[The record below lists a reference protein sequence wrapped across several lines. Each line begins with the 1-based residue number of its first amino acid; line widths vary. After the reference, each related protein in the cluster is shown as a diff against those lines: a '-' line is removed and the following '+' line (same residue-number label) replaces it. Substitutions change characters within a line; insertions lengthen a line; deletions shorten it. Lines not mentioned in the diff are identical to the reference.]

1 MELAKYLI
9 GITSVFFVL
18 VVCLSYFEQNNDPDS
33 SINKVF
39 ASVGSI
45 ALGAL
50 FVYLISTT
58 IDTGTIRILGA
69 EIEKGLVIYLG
80 ILFLMGFLL

>member
-1 MELAKYLI
+1 MQVATYLI

-33 SINKVF
+33 EVNTVF
-39 ASVGSI
+39 VSAGSV

-58 IDTGTIRILGA
+58 IDTGTIKILGA
-69 EIEKGLVIYLG
+69 EMERGLVVYLG

>member
-1 MELAKYLI
+1 MATYLI

-33 SINKVF
+33 GVNKVF
-39 ASVGSI
+39 VLAGSV

-58 IDTGTIRILGA
+58 IDTGTISILGA
-69 EIEKGLVIYLG
+69 EIERGLVVYLG

>member
-39 ASVGSI
+39 ASVGSV

-58 IDTGTIRILGA
+58 I
-69 EIEKGLVIYLG
+69 GLVIYLG
-80 ILFLMGFLL
+80 ILFLIGFLL

>member
-1 MELAKYLI
+1 MHVATYLI

-33 SINKVF
+33 EVNKVF
-39 ASVGSI
+39 VSAGSV
-45 ALGAL
+45 ALGGL

-58 IDTGTIRILGA
+58 IDTGTIKILGV
-69 EIEKGLVIYLG
+69 EMERGLVVYLG
-80 ILFLMGFLL
+80 ILFVMGFLL